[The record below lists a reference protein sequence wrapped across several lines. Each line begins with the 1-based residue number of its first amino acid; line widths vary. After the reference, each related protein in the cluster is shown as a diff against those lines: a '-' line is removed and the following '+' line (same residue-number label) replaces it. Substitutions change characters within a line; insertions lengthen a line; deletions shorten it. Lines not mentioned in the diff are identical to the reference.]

1 MCFLAT
7 ILLLPELFLIQ
18 SKILSFHPEQFLMCT
33 PLDDLPVLHHQNHV
47 GIPDGGKAMAII
59 RLVRP
64 RINCPTPAGSGFHS
78 GYQYCWLPHQ

>member
-47 GIPDGGKAMAII
+47 GIPDGGKAMG
-59 RLVRP
+59 
-64 RINCPTPAGSGFHS
+64 NNQTGTP
-78 GYQYCWLPHQ
+78 PH